1 MKKLFAAA
9 ALLSLAACATA
20 GSGGPRTDWLCDNG
34 AAYSVR
40 IAANGA
46 AEVFA
51 GGRIYT
57 LPASGGRYSDGQVTY
72 SDDGALAGAHGGP
85 YTNCRRG

>member
-1 MKKLFAAA
+1 MKKLLAAA
-9 ALLSLAACATA
+9 ALLSIAACASTP
-20 GSGGPRTDWLCDNG
+20 GGPRTDWRCDNG

-51 GGRIYT
+51 GGRVYT